1 MKKIQLTLSALFLG
15 LLMCA
20 TSNAETRYGKTVETT
35 IHYDNGN
42 SRTTYTCPP
51 TSDNVCQIWGTNA
64 DGSRFC
70 IVRKTDGSTIGVN
83 VQRAVLPPELDPISK
98 GIYVRDQ
105 SGVWYQEITPRGAQ

>member
-1 MKKIQLTLSALFLG
+1 MKKILIALSALFVG
-15 LLMCA
+15 LLMGV
-20 TSNAETRYGKTVETT
+20 TSHAETRYGTTVATT

-51 TSDNVCQIWGTNA
+51 ISDKICQIWGTNA
-64 DGSRFC
+64 DGSRYV
-70 IVRKTDGSTIGVN
+70 IVRTKDGQNIEVN

-105 SGVWYQEITPRGAQ
+105 NGVWYQETTPR